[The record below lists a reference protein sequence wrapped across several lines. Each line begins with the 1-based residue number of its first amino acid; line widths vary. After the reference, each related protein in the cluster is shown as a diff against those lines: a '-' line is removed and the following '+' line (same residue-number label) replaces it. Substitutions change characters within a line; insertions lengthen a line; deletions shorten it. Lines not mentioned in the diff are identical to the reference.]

1 VRLEISQGDFPW
13 HKHTDRQE
21 FFFVLEGEIVLDIE
35 GREPV
40 RLL

>member
-1 VRLEISQGDFPW
+1 VRLEIFKGGFPW
-13 HKHTDRQE
+13 HEHTDQEE
-21 FFFVLEGEIVLDIE
+21 FFFVLEDEIVLDIE